1 MSVSALPEDARLL
14 DLLAARA
21 TEGLDAPELVEL
33 DRAIADY
40 PGLDRDELARPAAAL
55 HVACLGA
62 SAAITPMPGE
72 LRVRLAAEGERM
84 LAAKG
89 NGRVVDLRVRR
100 ATRASGGRPP
110 GRLRAPWDKLGWAAA
125 AALAM
130 LLVLPRAAPP
140 PSADDPADLRA
151 RLLREADDTV
161 TLPWAPSGETGFS
174 GVTGDVVWSD
184 ARQEGY
190 MRFTALAPNDP
201 LTSQYQLW
209 IIDPERDERPVD
221 GGVFD
226 IPLDARDI
234 VVPIHA
240 KLAVEAP
247 TAFAVTL
254 EQPGGVVVSDG
265 PLLLV
270 APRG

>member
-1 MSVSALPEDARLL
+1 MSVPALPEDPRLL
-14 DLLAARA
+14 DLLTARA
-21 TEGLDAPELVEL
+21 TEGLNAPELAEL
-33 DRAIADY
+33 DRALEDH

-55 HVACLGA
+55 HVACLGV

-72 LRVRLAAEGERM
+72 LRARLAAGGERL
-84 LAAKG
+84 LAARD
-89 NGRVVDLRVRR
+89 NGRVVDLSARR
-100 ATRASGGRPP
+100 ETRAPGGRPP

-125 AALAM
+125 AALAIV
-130 LLVLPRAAPP
+130 LVLPRSAAPP
-140 PSADDPADLRA
+140 GAADPADLRA

-161 TLPWAPSGETGFS
+161 TLPWAPSSETGFG
-174 GVTGDVVWSD
+174 GVVGDVVWSD

-190 MRFTALAPNDP
+190 MRFAALASNDP

-226 IPLDARDI
+226 IPPGAREI